1 MSYDGVQQFADVL
14 SYMQETRQELLRGDN
29 QDVRLGQLLDEAK
42 DCVKD
47 RFAEETLIDS
57 EQFAEHLE
65 QASETVRNWPSWKRA
80 VLGPDPEIVAASMK
94 AIDEGRTAP
103 VQEIID
109 ELE

>member
-47 RFAEETLIDS
+47 RFAEETLVDT
-57 EQFAEHLE
+57 EM
-65 QASETVRNWPSWKRA
+65 
-80 VLGPDPEIVAASMK
+80 VARSME
-94 AIDEGRTAP
+94 AIDEGDTKP

-109 ELE
+109 ELEH